1 MNRKILALLLF
12 VVLMIA
18 LLAAVFA
25 GGGKPVQA
33 DDSMK
38 LPGVFVQM
46 RVVDGASSYFQIT
59 LSRVMES
66 NLWVANGSYIGWCA
80 DHETP
85 MPRDTNIDIF
95 LYSSIDPPNFEFS
108 GINLKNQQ
116 WDMVNYI
123 LNHKHGGNRIDVQ
136 HALWHFVNVS
146 GSFELNLSP
155 TSLAIIEDAEANGNG
170 FTPAPG
176 QIVAVLTVP
185 RTLERKTAQLALI
198 EIPMRG

>member
-12 VVLMIA
+12 MVLMLA
-18 LLAAVFA
+18 LIAAVIS
-25 GGGKPVQA
+25 GGGKGAPA
-33 DDSMK
+33 ENSMR
-38 LPGVFVQM
+38 LPGVYVQM
-46 RVVDGASSYFQIT
+46 RVVDGASSYFQMT
-59 LSRVMES
+59 LSKIMERD
-66 NLWVANGSYIGWCA
+66 LWVANGSYIGWCA

-85 MPRDTNIDIF
+85 MPRNTDIEIF
-95 LYSSIDPPNFEFS
+95 MYSSIDPPDFEFS
-108 GINLKNQQ
+108 GINLENQR

-136 HALWHFVNVS
+136 HALWHYVNVS
-146 GSFELNLSP
+146 GSFALTLSP
-155 TSLAIIEDAEANGNG
+155 TSLAIIADADANGNG